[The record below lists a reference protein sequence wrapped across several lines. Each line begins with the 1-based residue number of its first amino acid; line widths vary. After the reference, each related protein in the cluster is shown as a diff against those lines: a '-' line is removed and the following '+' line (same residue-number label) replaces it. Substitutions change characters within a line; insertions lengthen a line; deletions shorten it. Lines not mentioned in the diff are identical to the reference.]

1 MKKMLCVSVLAA
13 MSVAAAE
20 SPAKPFNEL
29 GYGTVSGRIQ
39 SLTMYRDY
47 DDVGDGFNSTVGVLL
62 NYTSPEL
69 AGFDFGLGYNYAGEI
84 YDYNKSSMLAN
95 DEIHVLNEAWLRY
108 LFTPETSLV
117 AGRKII
123 NGEVFRADD
132 YRQKARSVEA
142 VQLEMKEIEGLSV
155 TLGHAIRMS
164 NWLQTGDRAD
174 FNDFGDVFGAQ
185 DDTDGVTWGEA
196 VFSRVEGLEIALFNA
211 YAYDVANLIGTRA
224 KLSVTETT
232 SLLGYYRHESDVG
245 DSTGSDSDA
254 VGVAVEQKAGP
265 VTLEPGYFGVR
276 GDNLRFQETTTGIN
290 HPLGSLM
297 MIYSGQFA
305 GDSDTLYFKATTKIR
320 TTSLYALYNYTWNS
334 SLPYDGQELNLV
346 IKQPITDQV
355 TVALKSGL
363 GYRSGPA
370 DTFASDTRLF
380 VTYGF

>member
-1 MKKMLCVSVLAA
+1 
-13 MSVAAAE
+13 
-20 SPAKPFNEL
+20 
-29 GYGTVSGRIQ
+29 
-39 SLTMYRDY
+39 
-47 DDVGDGFNSTVGVLL
+47 
-62 NYTSPEL
+62 
-69 AGFDFGLGYNYAGEI
+69 
-84 YDYNKSSMLAN
+84 
-95 DEIHVLNEAWLRY
+95 
-108 LFTPETSLV
+108 
-117 AGRKII
+117 
-123 NGEVFRADD
+123 
-132 YRQKARSVEA
+132 
-142 VQLEMKEIEGLSV
+142 
-155 TLGHAIRMS
+155 
-164 NWLQTGDRAD
+164 
-174 FNDFGDVFGAQ
+174 
-185 DDTDGVTWGEA
+185 
-196 VFSRVEGLEIALFNA
+196 
-211 YAYDVANLIGTRA
+211 
-224 KLSVTETT
+224 
-232 SLLGYYRHESDVG
+232 VG